1 MCNGDCIF
9 IIGKYCGMEI
19 VCFRIAGH
27 RTAVALI
34 LFDEERAERK
44 HGTSMPVM
52 FMYFFI
58 NNEKTY
64 IFCVIEMHLLLEI
77 TL

>member
-1 MCNGDCIF
+1 MCNGDCIL
-9 IIGKYCGMEI
+9 IIGQYCGMEI

-34 LFDEERAERK
+34 LFDEERAEQK
-44 HGTSMPVM
+44 VGTSMPVM
-52 FMYFFI
+52 FIYFFI
-58 NNEKTY
+58 NNEKTS
-64 IFCVIEMHLLLEI
+64 ISCVIETHLLLEI